1 MSFGVGWRG
10 VGLNVAGRV
19 LRDRGIGNCGR
30 ESLSVLF
37 GDRLDRVDRF
47 DRFLQPRAA
56 ALGEFGGIFFCC
68 FGFFLYFCCVVFC
81 IYTLF
86 CVET

>member
-1 MSFGVGWRG
+1 M
-10 VGLNVAGRV
+10 GLNVVGRV
-19 LRDRGIGNCGR
+19 LRDRGIENCGR
-30 ESLSVLF
+30 ESLSV
-37 GDRLDRVDRF
+37 GDWEDGSDGSDLSDGSDWSVARWFVR
-47 DRFLQPRAA
+47 
-56 ALGEFGGIFFCC
+56 IFFCC